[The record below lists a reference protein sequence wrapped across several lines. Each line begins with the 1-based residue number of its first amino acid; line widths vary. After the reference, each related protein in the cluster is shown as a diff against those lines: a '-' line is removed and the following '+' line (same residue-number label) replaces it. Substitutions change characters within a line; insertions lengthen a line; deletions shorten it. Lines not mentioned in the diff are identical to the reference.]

1 MRNEASRSIESA
13 SNNEAEWQRSFT
25 GLTYDKTVL
34 PSLTR
39 SRSSFIHY
47 SLWMNHRAPKTPTHY
62 YALSVPSTCILKSLH
77 DLRATWMKKKK
88 RECSVLRRSSRTLHQ
103 LLTRDRVSRRRNPLR
118 FSLLGTT
125 PYSSAHNCDGREWW
139 EREAFFLRSPHAHT
153 ISHESIIALVA
164 LVALKNCEE
173 SQESAR
179 LISPRG
185 LSLAQERADK
195 KR

>member
-1 MRNEASRSIESA
+1 MQL
-13 SNNEAEWQRSFT
+13 EW
-25 GLTYDKTVL
+25 
-34 PSLTR
+34 
-39 SRSSFIHY
+39 
-47 SLWMNHRAPKTPTHY
+47 
-62 YALSVPSTCILKSLH
+62 
-77 DLRATWMKKKK
+77 KKK
-88 RECSVLRRSSRTLHQ
+88 RECSVQRRSSRTLHQ

-173 SQESAR
+173 SQESAQEYR
-179 LISPRG
+179 HADYLSRRKGQIKRG
-185 LSLAQERADK
+185 KKKKFLRHEDRRHVRQEEQRALRDSS
-195 KR
+195 RIGSYRGHDGNAPASET